1 MQRISTLLQR
11 LAELAEHDK
20 ERTLIDIDLMLDY
33 TRVVYAD
40 LLEIRKNIAINTI
53 SAPTPET
60 TNTYTQSATP
70 SVEVRVEPTP
80 ARQEP
85 VIEHPVEEE
94 RVAEQHTEIP
104 HEVKYAGV
112 PNIDVRTHIGIN
124 DKYLYISEL
133 FKDDRAAYDNAIKQ
147 LNTFNTLDTAT
158 HWVDS
163 ELSNKYNWDK
173 ESETVHSFYALLS
186 NSFPAT

>member
-53 SAPTPET
+53 SAPMPQT

-85 VIEHPVEEE
+85 VIEHHVEEE

-133 FKDDRAAYDNAIKQ
+133 FKDDRAAYDNAIKR

-158 HWVDS
+158 HWVDT

>member
-85 VIEHPVEEE
+85 VIEHHVEEE

>member
-11 LAELAEHDK
+11 LTELAEHDK
-20 ERTLIDIDLMLDY
+20 ERNLIDLDLMLDY

-53 SAPTPET
+53 SEPAPVKTTTYNEPET
-60 TNTYTQSATP
+60 PPTEATI
-70 SVEVRVEPTP
+70 EPIP

-85 VIEHPVEEE
+85 AIAKPMVEEQA
-94 RVAEQHTEIP
+94 AEQHIEIP
-104 HEVKYAGV
+104 REVKYAGV

-147 LNTFNTLDTAT
+147 LNAFDTLETAT
-158 HWVDS
+158 HWVDT

-173 ESETVHSFYALLS
+173 ESDTVHSFYTLLS

>member
-11 LAELAEHDK
+11 LAELAEHNK
-20 ERTLIDIDLMLDY
+20 ERTVIDIDLMLDY

-53 SAPTPET
+53 SAPTPEK
-60 TNTYTQSATP
+60 ATP
-70 SVEVRVEPTP
+70 YNEPATPPVEAPVPPLP
-80 ARQEP
+80 AIQEP
-85 VIEHPVEEE
+85 AIEHPVEEE
-94 RVAEQHTEIP
+94 SVAEQHAEIP

-147 LNTFNTLDTAT
+147 LNTFNTLHSAT
-158 HWVDS
+158 HWVDT

-173 ESETVHSFYALLS
+173 ESETVHSFYTLLS

>member
-53 SAPTPET
+53 SAPMPET

-85 VIEHPVEEE
+85 VIEHHVEEE